1 MTVAAFFGGFIAGQ
15 VCLFLAL
22 LFFAYRRL
30 DDHSNVQKIGLRET
44 IVTRTHAQ

>member
-1 MTVAAFFGGFIAGQ
+1 MLFFGGFITGQ
-15 VCLFLAL
+15 VTLFIVL

-30 DDHSNVQKIGLRET
+30 DSHSNVQKIGLRET